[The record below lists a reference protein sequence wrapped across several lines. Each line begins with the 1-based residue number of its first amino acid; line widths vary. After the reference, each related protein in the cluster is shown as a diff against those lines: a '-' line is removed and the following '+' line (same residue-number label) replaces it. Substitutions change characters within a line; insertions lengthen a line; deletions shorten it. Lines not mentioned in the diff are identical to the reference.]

1 MPATYSALQIST
13 RQVGVAE
20 VAMARPAVF
29 DALDGTRI
37 ADLDDVDAAL
47 DPTVAASLA
56 AGPEVQHE
64 LKQLFARL
72 SSGPAGPV
80 ATEVSELCAQ
90 TAARVRGSAEAHEG
104 CAACLGK
111 RPASWIGVP

>member
-47 DPTVAASLA
+47 DPTVAASRA
-56 AGPEVQHE
+56 AGPEV
-64 LKQLFARL
+64 
-72 SSGPAGPV
+72 
-80 ATEVSELCAQ
+80 SEFWAQ
-90 TAARVRGSAEAHEG
+90 TSARVRGSAVAHEG
-104 CAACLGK
+104 CAAFLGK